1 MIDRHDFLFELGTE
15 ELPPKSLRNL
25 SEALGRG
32 LARELEKARLE
43 FDEYRV
49 YAAPRRLAVVVQRLA
64 AMQPDTVEERRG
76 PALAAAFDSQGEP
89 TPAAVGFARSCG
101 TEVSALETRQTDKGA
116 WLVHRAEQ
124 RGKAAIE
131 LLPGIVAAALAA
143 LPIAKRMRWGTLE
156 EAFVRPVHWLVMLYD
171 GDVVPATLFG
181 QVSGRES
188 RGHRFHHPERITL
201 ASPAGYAPLLST
213 EGRVLVDFAQRR
225 EAVYAQVSE
234 AAQRL
239 GARAEIDPALLD
251 EVTAMVEWP
260 CAVTGGFEERFL
272 QVPEEVL
279 ISVMKGHQKYFHLR
293 DADGRLMAAFV
304 TVSNIESRDPQA
316 VRAGNERVIRPRLSD
331 AMFFWDQ
338 DRRNPLADR
347 MPALKQVVFQRG
359 LGTIYD
365 KCGRLAGLAHRIAA
379 AINGNPGWAERAAWL
394 SKCDL
399 VSDMV
404 GEFPELQGIMGRY
417 YARHDDEP
425 AEVAEAIAEQYQPR
439 GAGDALPWTATGKA
453 LAIADK
459 LDTVVG
465 IFGLGQAPTGDRDP
479 FALRRAAL
487 GLVRIM
493 IEGELNLD
501 LRELI
506 SESCA
511 AYRAQQVHFAAREVG
526 EQVYEFIMDRLRAYY
541 QDAAIPP
548 DVFEAVFSRRPGR
561 PLDFDARIRAVQDF
575 RGLPESASLAAANK
589 RIGNILRKTDETLPG
604 QVDDALLQEP
614 AERKLAQEVRALAS
628 ELAPLADQ
636 GEYTAVLR
644 RLAGLRPAV
653 DGFFDSVL
661 VMCDDAAIRGNRLVL
676 LRELHLLFLQVAD
689 LSCLSG
695 AGDPR
700 GR

>member
-15 ELPPKSLRNL
+15 ELPPKSLRGL
-25 SEALGRG
+25 SEALGKG
-32 LARELEKARLE
+32 LVRELEKARLE
-43 FDEYRV
+43 FNGYRV
-49 YAAPRRLAVVVQRLA
+49 YAAPRRLAVLVEGLA

-76 PALAAAFDSQGEP
+76 PALAAAFDAKGEP

-101 TEVSALETRQTDKGA
+101 TEVSALETLRTDKGA

-124 RGKAAIE
+124 RGKAAVE
-131 LLPGIVAAALAA
+131 LLPGIVSAALAA
-143 LPIAKRMRWGTLE
+143 LPIAKRMRWGALD
-156 EAFVRPVHWLVMLYD
+156 EAFVRPVHWVVMLY
-171 GDVVPATLFG
+171 GGEVVSASLFG

-188 RGHRFHHPERITL
+188 RGHRFHHP
-201 ASPAGYAPLLST
+201 ASLTVATPKDYAPLLST
-213 EGRVLVDFAQRR
+213 EGRVLVDFEQRR
-225 EAVYAQVSE
+225 EAVRAQVTE

-251 EVTAMVEWP
+251 EVTSMVEWP
-260 CAVTGGFEERFL
+260 CAVTGSFEERFL

-293 DADGRLMAAFV
+293 DEQGRLMAAFI

-316 VRAGNERVIRPRLSD
+316 VRAGNERVIRPRFSD

-338 DRRNPLADR
+338 DRSKPLADR
-347 MPALKQVVFQRG
+347 LPALKQVVFQRG

-365 KCGRLAGLAHRIAA
+365 KCARLTSLARVIASQIGGSPA
-379 AINGNPGWAERAAWL
+379 WAERAAWL

-404 GEFPELQGIMGRY
+404 GEFPELQGVMGRY
-417 YARHDDEP
+417 YARHDGEP
-425 AEVAEAIAEQYQPR
+425 AEVAEAIAEQYLPR
-439 GAGDALPWTATGKA
+439 GAGDVLPQTATGKA
-453 LAIADK
+453 LAIAEK

-465 IFGLGQAPTGDRDP
+465 IFSVGQAPTGDRDP

-493 IEGELNLD
+493 IECQLNLD
-501 LRELI
+501 LRALI
-506 SESCA
+506 AEACA
-511 AYRAQQVHFAAREVG
+511 AYRAQQVQVAAHELG

-541 QDAAIPP
+541 QDAGIAL
-548 DVFEAVFSRRPGR
+548 DVFESVFARRPER

-575 RGLPESASLAAANK
+575 RQLPESASLAAANK
-589 RIGNILRKTDETLPG
+589 RIGNILRKVDESLPERL
-604 QVDDALLQEP
+604 DDALLQEP
-614 AERKLAQEVRALAS
+614 AEQTLAREVRTLRT
-628 ELAPLADQ
+628 ELTPLAER
-636 GEYTAVLR
+636 GEYTGVLR

-661 VMCDDAAIRGNRLVL
+661 VMCDDAAVRGNRLVL
-676 LRELHLLFLQVAD
+676 LRELQNLFLQVAD

-695 AGDPR
+695 TGDPR